1 MPELPEM
8 ENYRIL
14 LNEKIS
20 GKIITSVTVNRE
32 KSVNVPPDLFAKT
45 VHGQRVEKVTR
56 KAKHLLFH
64 LENGRVLLLHLML
77 GGILFYGREE
87 EKPDRTIQVKI
98 SFGENHLYFI
108 GLRLGYLHL
117 YKGEE
122 VNEILSSLGPEPLE
136 ADFTLESFRALLI
149 KKRGRLKSKMVDQ
162 SFISGIGNCYSDE
175 ICFDAGV
182 LPFRNIQDFQEEEIS
197 LLYSSI
203 LRILRKAI
211 NDGGYMEMPFFKGDT
226 KTGGYNNLCLV
237 YARENEKCFRCSS
250 IIKKEMISSR
260 KVFYC
265 PVCQH

>member
-8 ENYRIL
+8 ENYKIL
-14 LNEKIS
+14 LNEKIG
-20 GKIITSVTVNRE
+20 GKIITSVHVNRV
-32 KSVNVPPDLFAKT
+32 KSVNVTPDLFVET
-45 VHGQRVEKVTR
+45 VKGQRVLKVTR

-77 GGILFYGREE
+77 GGILFYGTEE
-87 EKPDRTIQVKI
+87 EKPERTIQVQI
-98 SFGENHLYFI
+98 SFGANHLNFI

-117 YKGEE
+117 YMEEE
-122 VNEILSSLGPEPLE
+122 VKELLSSLGPEPLE
-136 ADFTLESFRALLI
+136 SSFTLESFKTLLI
-149 KKRGRLKSKMVDQ
+149 KKRGRLKTKLVDQ

-182 LPFRNIQDFQEEEIS
+182 LPFKNIQDFKEEEIS
-197 LLYSSI
+197 RLYSSI

-237 YARENEKCFRCSS
+237 YDRESEKCFRCGS